1 MPDFW
6 ADSQNRPNY
15 MELVGIP
22 EGERAR
28 MMDWMNRSVGT
39 QSAQEWNKMSDV
51 LAYNRAPLATQLS
64 AKRGQGYG
72 AMMATEKGAY
82 DINQY
87 VTEANRQAYQW
98 LLQMA
103 QQQEQFKSQQQQQN
117 WGQVFGAM
125 GMIGQGVGY
134 GLGAPGGIFG

>member
-22 EGERAR
+22 ESERAR
-28 MMDWMNRSVGT
+28 MMDWMNRSIGT
-39 QSAQEWNKMSDV
+39 QYAQEGNKLSDV

-64 AKRGQGYG
+64 SQRGLGYQS
-72 AMMATEKGAY
+72 MMAKEKGAF

-87 VTEANRQAYQW
+87 VTEANQNAYKW

-103 QQQEQFKSQQQQQN
+103 QQQEQFKSQQDQQK
-117 WGQVFGAM
+117 WATVFGSL
-125 GMIGQGVGY
+125 GMIGQGIGY
-134 GLGAPGGIFG
+134 GFGGTL